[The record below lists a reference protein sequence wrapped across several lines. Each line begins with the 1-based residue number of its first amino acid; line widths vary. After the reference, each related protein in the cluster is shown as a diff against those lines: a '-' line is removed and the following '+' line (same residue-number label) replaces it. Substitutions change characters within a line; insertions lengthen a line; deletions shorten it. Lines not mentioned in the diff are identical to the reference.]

1 MKPSSRL
8 LARGRKPGAA
18 RFKDERSDEARRN
31 GARNGVTPGTG
42 SSYAGE
48 NYRKYDMSA
57 AETRRYYIVACFG
70 MAALGM
76 LFYHNAIAAA
86 ILAFAA
92 VPCKKYYRSY
102 LAARRRLELSVQFK
116 DLLASLSSSFMT
128 GRQMTEAL
136 AEAERNLAIMYDE
149 GAPIMNELG
158 LITRRLT
165 AGRESEREVLF
176 DFAAR
181 SANEDIEGFV
191 DVYFT
196 CLTTGGDT
204 IKAVRRASELI
215 MDKLTVRNEIATLT
229 SQKRFEAKI
238 LSALPPLILVF
249 LQLSSPDYIA
259 PLYGTAAGM
268 LVMSLCLA
276 VMGVAFYWSSKITDI
291 EL

>member
-1 MKPSSRL
+1 MRNPFR
-8 LARGRKPGAA
+8 RGVERGETRRAEEGAA
-18 RFKDERSDEARRN
+18 AYVGVDYRFYE
-31 GARNGVTPGTG
+31 
-42 SSYAGE
+42 
-48 NYRKYDMSA
+48 MSA
-57 AETRRYYIVACFG
+57 RETRRYYMVACLG
-70 MAALGM
+70 AAALGM
-76 LFYHNAIAAA
+76 LFYHNVVFAAV
-86 ILAFAA
+86 LALAA
-92 VPCKKYYRSY
+92 VPCKRHYRSS

-136 AEAERNLAIMYDE
+136 AEAEKNLSIMYDE
-149 GAPIMNELG
+149 GAPIMRELG

-181 SANEDIEGFV
+181 SASEDIEGFV

-215 MDKLTVRNEIATLT
+215 QDKLTVRNEIATLT

-259 PLYGTAAGM
+259 PLYGTAAGV
-268 LVMSLCLA
+268 LVMTLCLA
-276 VMGVAFYWSSKITDI
+276 VMGVAFYWSTKITDI
-291 EL
+291 EV

>member
-1 MKPSSRL
+1 MKHSLSGVKERER
-8 LARGRKPGAA
+8 AHGVSGRGFPAIKGSVSGGGGASVDA
-18 RFKDERSDEARRN
+18 
-31 GARNGVTPGTG
+31 V
-42 SSYAGE
+42 YAGID
-48 NYRKYDMSA
+48 YRDYSMTGAD
-57 AETRRYYIVACFG
+57 TRRYYLVACLG
-70 MAALGM
+70 AAALGM
-76 LFYHNAIAAA
+76 LFYHNVIAAA
-86 ILAFAA
+86 ILAFVA
-92 VPCKKYYRSY
+92 VPCKKHYRSY

-136 AEAERNLAIMYDE
+136 AEAEKNLAIMYDE
-149 GAPIMNELG
+149 NSPIMRELG

-181 SANEDIEGFV
+181 SASEDIESFV

-204 IKAVRRASELI
+204 IRAVRRASELI
-215 MDKLTVRNEIATLT
+215 QDKLTVRNEIAALT

-238 LSALPPLILVF
+238 LAVLPPLMLVF

-268 LVMSLCLA
+268 LVMTLCLA
-276 VMGVAFYWSSKITDI
+276 VMGVAFYWSTKITDI
-291 EL
+291 EV